1 MMEKANVSKGSTKQ
15 LKQVLGFW
23 DLMGAAVGQ
32 IIGAG
37 IMTLMGAALA
47 LTGRSVPIAFVIG
60 AIIIVL
66 MNLPFIIICGTVR
79 VRGGSY
85 TMTAMLAGK
94 KLAGV
99 FSIVFIFQNI
109 SLSMYALSFASY
121 FISLFGFGSEKLVA
135 FVVLTLFFILNCLG
149 VDKFAKVQKVIVVC
163 LVAALALFA
172 AFGMGKIKPG
182 YFAPDTWM
190 TGGVMGLMQAGG
202 LLTFAVGGAN
212 CIVNLSA
219 EAKRPTVDIPVAM
232 IVATL
237 FVAVLYGF
245 MAFVAAG
252 VLPLDKV
259 AGENLS
265 LVAKE
270 IFSYPLYVF
279 FIVCGAGFALI
290 STMNSQFAWAPKPTM
305 QACDDGW
312 LPQGLARLS
321 KWNTPIILL
330 GILYVLGVVCI
341 LTGLSVAV
349 LGNMTLIA
357 GGVTQLIINVYLWK
371 LPRIV
376 PEEWAASKFKLN
388 QGLLITLTI
397 ISSLAAVLE
406 IFLNATTLSRP
417 LQLLNL
423 VVIAGALVFAFL
435 RNKHVKVDVSYE
447 KVQSTTTQ

>member
-1 MMEKANVSKGSTKQ
+1 MENGNVPKSSTKQ
-15 LKQVLGFW
+15 LKHVLGFW

-60 AIIIVL
+60 AIIIVF
-66 MNLPFIIICGTVR
+66 MNFPLIIICGTVR
-79 VRGGSY
+79 VRGGQY

-99 FSIVFIFQNI
+99 FSIIFIFQNI
-109 SLSMYALSFASY
+109 GLSMYALSFASY

-135 FVVLTLFFILNCLG
+135 FIVLTLFFVLNCLG
-149 VDKFAKVQKVIVVC
+149 IDKFAKVQNVIVVC
-163 LVAALALFA
+163 LVVALALFA
-172 AFGMGKIKPG
+172 AFGIGRIEPG
-182 YFAPDTWM
+182 YFAAGTWM

-232 IVATL
+232 IASTL

-259 AGENLS
+259 AGENLA

-290 STMNSQFAWAPKPTM
+290 STLNSQFAWAPKPTM

-312 LPQGLARLS
+312 LPSGLARLS
-321 KWNTPIILL
+321 RWNTPVVLL
-330 GILYVLGVVCI
+330 GILYALGVICV

-371 LPRIV
+371 LPRII
-376 PEEWAASKFKLN
+376 PEEWAASKFRLSPV
-388 QGLLITLTI
+388 LLIIFTV
-397 ISSLAAVLE
+397 ISSLAAILE
-406 IFLNATTLSRP
+406 IFLNAITLSRP

-423 VVIAGALVFAFL
+423 VVIAGALIFAYM
-435 RNKHVKVDVSYE
+435 RSKHASIDISYE
-447 KVQSTTTQ
+447 KV